1 MDPPLTL
8 FLIND
13 VFEENMHAAK
23 QSKWKWEL
31 FSATKQSFVGDKI
44 ILSISQTAVNI
55 VSQWWIKMKLN
66 KFTISSNQRY
76 F

>member
-1 MDPPLTL
+1 MDPPLTP

-23 QSKWKWEL
+23 QSKWNWEL
-31 FSATKQSFVGDKI
+31 FSATKQSLEHDKI
-44 ILSISQTAVNI
+44 ILSISQIAVNI
-55 VSQWWIKMKLN
+55 ISQWWIKMKLKQIYN
-66 KFTISSNQRY
+66 F